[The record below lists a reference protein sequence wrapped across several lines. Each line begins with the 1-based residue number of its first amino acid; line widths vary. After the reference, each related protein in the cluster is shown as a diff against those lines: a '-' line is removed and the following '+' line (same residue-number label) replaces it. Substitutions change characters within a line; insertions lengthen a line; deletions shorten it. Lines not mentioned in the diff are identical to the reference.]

1 MGIRAA
7 QLHSAIDD
15 FRRARRQA
23 NWQAVLARLAG
34 KSADL
39 LSYEDVRRQLRA
51 TQSAAQRLEDI
62 PLDAIV
68 GSVGRYTDFTR
79 TFLPRLES
87 DKGRWA
93 RVKAKMD
100 ETIGAGLPPIEVYRI
115 GEAYFVL
122 DGNHRVSAARQL
134 GYTHIQAYVTEVHT
148 RVDLSPDVQPDGLI
162 IKAEYVDFLE
172 NTRLDELRP
181 GADLDVTAAG
191 QYKVLEE
198 HISVHRYFMG
208 LEQQREIPY
217 EEAVTHWYD
226 AVYMPVMEIVR
237 ARGMLRECPGR
248 TETDLYLWL
257 ADHRAALAEEIGWE
271 VGVASAAADLVDQ
284 CFITPQRVAA
294 RVGERVR
301 SAIVPTGL
309 DAGPPPGQWRQERLT
324 GRQTSRLFSDIL
336 VAVNGEET
344 GWNALEYAL
353 FAARYEEAQVHGLH
367 VVSSEVERESPEAH
381 AARAGFRR
389 RCEQAGV
396 SGEFVVETGEVSHR
410 VCERSRWTDLVVL
423 SLSYPPDPQPIARIG
438 SGMSAIIRRCPRPVL
453 LVPQTATGP
462 RLERLLLAYD
472 GSPKAEEALFVATY
486 ISGRWNI
493 PPVVVTVT
501 ESERT
506 TPETGARAQEYLEA
520 HGVESTLLE
529 RQGPVATEIMVT
541 AEEYG
546 CDLVVMGGYGSRPM
560 LEVVLGSAVDEVL
573 RTSRRPVLICR

>member
-1 MGIRAA
+1 MESKADK
-7 QLHSAIDD
+7 LHSAIVD
-15 FRRARRQA
+15 FHQARRQA
-23 NWQAVLARLAG
+23 NWQAVLARLTG

-51 TQSAAQRLEDI
+51 TQSSAQKLEDI

-79 TFLPRLES
+79 TFLPRLDS
-87 DKGRWA
+87 DEGRWT
-93 RVKAKMD
+93 RVKTKMD
-100 ETIGAGLPPIEVYRI
+100 EMVGAGLPPIEVYRI

-134 GYTHIQAYVTEVHT
+134 GNTYIQAYVTEVRT
-148 RVDLSPDVQPDGLI
+148 RVDLSPDVQPDDLI

-181 GADLDVTAAG
+181 GADMNATAAG

-217 EEAVTHWYD
+217 EEAVAHWYD
-226 AVYMPVMEIVR
+226 AVYMPVVETVR
-237 ARGMLRECPGR
+237 ARGMLRECSGR

-257 ADHRAALAEEIGWE
+257 AEHRAALAEEIGWE
-271 VGVASAAADLVDQ
+271 VKVEAAAADLVDQ
-284 CFITPQRVAA
+284 CVTTPQRVAA

-301 SAIVPTGL
+301 NAVVPTGF
-309 DAGPPPGQWRQERLT
+309 DAGPPTGQWRQERQT
-324 GRQTSRLFSDIL
+324 GHRTRYLFTDIL
-336 VAVNGEET
+336 VAINGEEA

-353 FAARYEEAQVHGLH
+353 FAARHEEAQVHGLH
-367 VVSSEVERESPEAH
+367 IVSSEAERESPEAH
-381 AARAGFRR
+381 AVRAEFRR

-396 SGEFVVETGEVSHR
+396 SEEFVVEAGEVSRR

-423 SLSYPPDPQPIARIG
+423 SLSYPPGPQPVARLG
-438 SGMSAIIRRCPRPVL
+438 SGMSTIIRRCPRPVL
-453 LVPQTATGP
+453 LVPQTAAVP
-462 RLERLLLAYD
+462 HLERLLLAYD
-472 GSPKAEEALFVATY
+472 GSPKAEEALFVVTY
-486 ISGRWNI
+486 ISGQWNI

-501 ESERT
+501 ESGRT
-506 TPETGARAQEYLEA
+506 APETGARAQEYLEA

-541 AEEYG
+541 AEEYE
-546 CDLVVMGGYGSRPM
+546 CDLVVMGGYGFQPV